1 MERNILVMGGT
12 GAMGIHLVKILEN
25 LQDNIYVTSRSKR
38 MSTKNVHYIQGNA
51 HDINFIKGILSQRH
65 YDAIIDFMTYS
76 TEEFKKR
83 YAEYLKST
91 EQYFFLS
98 TARVYAQSEI
108 ITEDSPRLLDVINDN
123 EYLKTDE
130 YALCKARQEDILKN
144 SGRKNWTIIRPYMTY
159 SENRLQLGIFDK
171 DTFVYRALHGRPIVV
186 SNDIM
191 SHTTTLTY
199 GYDVSS
205 CMIKLIGNSQAY
217 GETFHITTDKTI
229 PWMDVLDI
237 YVKAIE
243 EKTQKAQKVIITE
256 RSNQLDYPIQCYQ
269 VMYDRVYDRKFDNT
283 KIIKAIGNYTFID
296 PYTGIKKCIDSFLN
310 NPYFSIPS
318 GKIEGT
324 NDYYSHVYTPLR
336 EFVELKNKIR
346 YIIYRTNPNLC
357 SQIKRLLK

>member
-1 MERNILVMGGT
+1 MKRNILVMGGT

-25 LQDNIYVTSRSKR
+25 LQDNVYVTSRSKR
-38 MSTKNVHYIQGNA
+38 ASTKNIHYIQGNA
-51 HDINFIKGILSQRH
+51 HNINFIQEILNQRH

-76 TEEFKKR
+76 TLEFNKR
-83 YAEYLKST
+83 YTEYLNGT
-91 EQYFFLS
+91 DQYFLLS
-98 TARVYAQSEI
+98 TARVYAQSDI
-108 ITEDSPRLLDVINDN
+108 IKEDSPRLLDIIKDS

-199 GYDVSS
+199 GYDVSA
-205 CMIKLIGNSQAY
+205 CIAKLIGNPKAY
-217 GETFHITTDKTI
+217 GEVFHITTDKTI
-229 PWMDVLDI
+229 PWMDVLNI

-243 EKTQKAQKVIITE
+243 EKTGKEQKVVITE

-269 VMYDRVYDRKFDNT
+269 VLYDRVYDRRFDNT
-283 KIIKAIGNYTFID
+283 KILKAIGNYTFTD
-296 PYTGIKKCIDSFLN
+296 PYIGLRKCIDSFLN
-310 NPYFSIPS
+310 NPYFSILS
-318 GKIEGT
+318 GKLEGT
-324 NDYYSHVYTPLR
+324 NDYYSHTHTPLS
-336 EFVELKNKIR
+336 EFVGLKNKIR
-346 YIIYRTNPNLC
+346 YIISLVSNKNGLVKKL
-357 SQIKRLLK
+357 IK